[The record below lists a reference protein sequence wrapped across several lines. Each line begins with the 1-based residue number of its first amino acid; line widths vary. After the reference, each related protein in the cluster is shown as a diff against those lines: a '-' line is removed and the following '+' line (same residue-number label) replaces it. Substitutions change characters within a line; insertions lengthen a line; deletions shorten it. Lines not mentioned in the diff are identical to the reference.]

1 MSLSVGIFKGT
12 MSYYTNEQQMAAK
25 PYHVHSNSL
34 GKQKTKQKTKPEK
47 KKKKKNVRYFI
58 PKHNPLF
65 IQTFFTVD

>member
-12 MSYYTNEQQMAAK
+12 MSYYMNEQQMAAK
-25 PYHVHSNSL
+25 PYHVHSKSGQTENNK
-34 GKQKTKQKTKPEK
+34 KQSQK